1 MRIGPTRQAR
11 GDAVRDTF
19 AGHMGIEAKIAAIH
33 DEDLKAELEAARGGF
48 LFAVIVEHIA
58 HRQALRDAERTEAS
72 RAEEARARMGRDQRR
87 RDAVRAV
94 IETEPV
100 GPENIQHIHSVL
112 ALCGLPYRD
121 PGDTREFFREYGR
134 NTLSI
139 LAGRIKNPATG
150 QMELQGLPYGPKA
163 RLVLL
168 HLCTE
173 AVRQRSP
180 TIEVADSLSGF
191 MREMGFAV
199 TGGERGTI
207 RQFKEQ
213 LNRLAACTLQ
223 IGLWDGQSRSSTLTM
238 PPFRKLDLW
247 RVEGQDGVA
256 WSKTVQFHQDFY
268 DNLVKHALPVDIRA
282 ARAFSGSAR
291 KLDLLF
297 WTGYR
302 LRALQRPL
310 RLSWDTL
317 HKQFGGDNG
326 SLRSF
331 RQAFKADVAHLREVF
346 PKLPLSL
353 DEAGLQLL
361 PTDPSALLVP
371 PKPVKKKA
379 GA

>member
-1 MRIGPTRQAR
+1 MS
-11 GDAVRDTF
+11 
-19 AGHMGIEAKIAAIH
+19 IEAKIAAIH
-33 DEDLKAELEAARGGF
+33 DEDLLAELEAARGGF
-48 LFAVIVEHIA
+48 LYAVIVEHIA
-58 HRQALRDAERTEAS
+58 HRQALRDAERAEAG
-72 RAEEARARMGRDQRR
+72 RQQDARAAMGRDQRR
-87 RDAVRAV
+87 RDAVRLV
-94 IETEPV
+94 IEAEPV
-100 GPENIQHIHSVL
+100 TPDTIQHIHSVL

-121 PGDTREFFREYGR
+121 PGDEREFFREYGR
-134 NTLSI
+134 NTLSL
-139 LAGRIKNPATG
+139 LAGRLKNPATG

-180 TIEVADSLSGF
+180 TVEVADSLSGF

-213 LNRLAACTLQ
+213 LHRLAACTMQ

-238 PPFRKLDLW
+238 PPFRQLDLW
-247 RVEGQDGVA
+247 RADGQDGIA

-268 DNLVKHALPVDIRA
+268 DNLVQHALPVDIRA

-297 WTGYR
+297 WVGYR
-302 LRALQRPL
+302 LRSLQRPL
-310 RLSWDTL
+310 RLTWDTV
-317 HKQFGGDNG
+317 HKQFGADNA

-331 RQAFKADVAHLREVF
+331 RQAFKADVAHVKEVF

-353 DEAGLQLL
+353 DEAGLQLM
-361 PTDPSALLVP
+361 PTDPGLLLVP
-371 PKPVKKKA
+371 PKAARRKAAAA
-379 GA
+379 GAGAA

>member
-1 MRIGPTRQAR
+1 MRAAPP
-11 GDAVRDTF
+11 
-19 AGHMGIEAKIAAIH
+19 AGVGIMSVEAKIASIRDA
-33 DEDLKAELEAARGGF
+33 DLKAELEAARGGF
-48 LFAVIVEHIA
+48 LFAVIAETIA
-58 HRQALRDAERTEAS
+58 HRQAQRDAERAEAD
-72 RAEEARARMGRDQRR
+72 RAAEARAGMGRDQRR
-87 RDAVRAV
+87 RDAVRLV

-121 PGDTREFFREYGR
+121 PGETREFFREYGR

-139 LAGRIKNPATG
+139 LAGRIKNPVSG

-247 RVEGQDGVA
+247 RPEGQGVA

-268 DNLVKHALPVDIRA
+268 ENLVKHALPVDIRA
-282 ARAFSGSAR
+282 ARAFAGSAR

-297 WTGYR
+297 WVGYR

-310 RLSWDTL
+310 RLSWDSL
-317 HKQFGGDNG
+317 HKQFGGENG
-326 SLRSF
+326 ALRSF
-331 RQAFKADVAHLREVF
+331 RQAFRADVAHLCEVF
-346 PKLPLSL
+346 PKLPISL
-353 DEAGLQLL
+353 DEAGMQLQ
-361 PTDPSALLVP
+361 PADPGALLVP
-371 PKPVKKKA
+371 PKPARKKA
-379 GA
+379 AAG

>member
-1 MRIGPTRQAR
+1 MTGLV
-11 GDAVRDTF
+11 DA
-19 AGHMGIEAKIAAIH
+19 AGLRPRPRTSADRMGIEARIAAIH

-58 HRQALRDAERTEAS
+58 HRQALRDAERAEAA
-72 RAEEARARMGRDQRR
+72 REAEARAGMGRDQRR

-94 IETEPV
+94 IEAEPLV
-100 GPENIQHIHSVL
+100 PENIQHIHSVL

-121 PGDTREFFREYGR
+121 PGETREFFREYGR

-139 LAGRIKNPATG
+139 LAGRIKNPVTG
-150 QMELQGLPYGPKA
+150 QMDLQGLPYGPKA

-180 TIEVADSLSGF
+180 TVEVADSLSGF

-223 IGLWDGQSRSSTLTM
+223 LGLWDGQSRSSTLTM

-247 RVEGQDGVA
+247 RAEGEGGLA

-268 DNLVKHALPVDIRA
+268 DNLIKHALPVDIRA

-297 WTGYR
+297 WIGYR
-302 LRALQRPL
+302 LRALHRPL
-310 RLSWDTL
+310 RLSWDNL
-317 HKQFGGDNG
+317 HKQFGADNG

-331 RQAFKADVAHLREVF
+331 RQAFKADVAHVREVF
-346 PKLPLSL
+346 PKLPISL
-353 DEAGLQLL
+353 DEAGMQLL
-361 PTDPSALLVP
+361 PADPGALMVP
-371 PKPVKKKA
+371 PKPARKKA
-379 GA
+379 AG